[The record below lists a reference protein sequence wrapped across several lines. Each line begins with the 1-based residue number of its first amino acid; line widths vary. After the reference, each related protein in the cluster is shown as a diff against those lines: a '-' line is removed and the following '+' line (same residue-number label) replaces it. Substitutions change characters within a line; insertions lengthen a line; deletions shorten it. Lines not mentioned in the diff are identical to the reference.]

1 MNKYPMNPSSLL
13 ESYLNLFDRIYTVL
27 LNENE
32 WMETHGTLPE
42 ASVFEEKSIMYQ
54 ELEKAMDSFVYFK
67 NKPNLD
73 NKSQS
78 LMKQMQ
84 NKLMQLMMLNQDN
97 EAAVLRIQ
105 LKQER
110 EQHALRPIST
120 RRASAVYQAL

>member
-1 MNKYPMNPSSLL
+1 MNPLILL

-27 LNENE
+27 LSENE

-73 NKSQS
+73 SKSQS

-105 LKQER
+105 LKQDR
-110 EQHALRPIST
+110 EQNALRPIST
-120 RRASAVYQAL
+120 RRASAVYQAI